1 MRAMRLRKKS
11 TVSTLK
17 AKKRMIIFL
26 VLLAAHIGGIISSFH
41 ALMATRTPQGAIAWI
56 ISLNT
61 FPVVALPA
69 YWILGRNNF
78 NGYVS
83 ARQENDEDVVE
94 VVQALV
100 EKHPHAF
107 MDPAH
112 VPPSAKAAEALAR
125 LPILKGNRV
134 ELLIDGQQTF
144 DSILAGIAAAESY
157 VLVEFFIIKD
167 DEIGGKLKEALI
179 AKAKA
184 GVKVYLL
191 YDEVGSSKLPEAYL
205 QELRAAG
212 VEANNFHTRKGPKN
226 RFQINFRNHR
236 KIVVVDGLVGWV
248 GGHNVGDEYIDGG
261 KEFATWRDT
270 HIKISGPATL
280 ALQLTFVED
289 WNWATDEMLKLDWE
303 SGFAPQGG
311 QEVLLIP
318 SGPADERETA
328 TLMFTHAI
336 NSAQERIWIA
346 SPYFV
351 PDQGVLNALEL
362 AALRGVD
369 VRILIP
375 DEPDHLLVYLAA
387 FSYLNKVGADIR
399 VWRYTAGFMH
409 QKVALLDQNVAA
421 VGTANFDNRSFRL
434 NFEITALVLDRGFNQ
449 QVEAMLLADF
459 ARSEEMDP
467 AAIEDKSIWFQLMSR
482 AASLAA
488 PIL

>member
-1 MRAMRLRKKS
+1 
-11 TVSTLK
+11 
-17 AKKRMIIFL
+17 
-26 VLLAAHIGGIISSFH
+26 
-41 ALMATRTPQGAIAWI
+41 
-56 ISLNT
+56 
-61 FPVVALPA
+61 
-69 YWILGRNNF
+69 
-78 NGYVS
+78 
-83 ARQENDEDVVE
+83 
-94 VVQALV
+94 
-100 EKHPHAF
+100 
-107 MDPAH
+107 
-112 VPPSAKAAEALAR
+112 
-125 LPILKGNRV
+125 
-134 ELLIDGQQTF
+134 
-144 DSILAGIAAAESY
+144 
-157 VLVEFFIIKD
+157 
-167 DEIGGKLKEALI
+167 
-179 AKAKA
+179 
-184 GVKVYLL
+184 
-191 YDEVGSSKLPEAYL
+191 
-205 QELRAAG
+205 
-212 VEANNFHTRKGPKN
+212 
-226 RFQINFRNHR
+226 
-236 KIVVVDGLVGWV
+236 V

-449 QVEAMLLADF
+449 QVETMLLADF

-467 AAIEDKSIWFQLMSR
+467 TAIEDKSIWFQLMSR